1 MENKE
6 KSQQTEVS
14 GEITVRE
21 AGRRGGCSTRDR
33 YQGTGF
39 YRRIGAKGGR
49 ATATRWRHLLSEFG
63 RRGGRPRR
71 PFLGVKTW
79 RKSTRL
85 KKDGKVGPRVLSAA
99 NNITPLPLALPK
111 GGGD

>member
-1 MENKE
+1 MRLGSKKQQGKQMENEE

-71 PFLGVKTW
+71 PSLGENMAEEYP
-79 RKSTRL
+79 
-85 KKDGKVGPRVLSAA
+85 DE
-99 NNITPLPLALPK
+99 K
-111 GGGD
+111 GG

>member
-39 YRRIGAKGGR
+39 YQRIGARGGR

-71 PFLGVKTW
+71 PFLGENMAEEYPGEK
-79 RKSTRL
+79 R
-85 KKDGKVGPRVLSAA
+85 RVRSAHGYSPPP
-99 NNITPLPLALPK
+99 II
-111 GGGD
+111 